1 MRSVELV
8 GVILIVVIGFSSF
21 SGFLGFS
28 NVLKTLAS
36 FRPMGFVLG
45 RYVE

>member
-1 MRSVELV
+1 MRSYIVRSVELV
-8 GVILIVVIGFSSF
+8 GVILIVVIGF
-21 SGFLGFS
+21 LGFS

-36 FRPMGFVLG
+36 FRSMGFVLG